1 MHKPLK
7 MWIGFENYRLWATTK
22 KNQHCTLKSFN
33 KCAVGI
39 KHVGQKILEK
49 SINMLDENLYILL
62 KNSLFVR

>member
-1 MHKPLK
+1 MALK
-7 MWIGFENYRLWATTK
+7 TIDYGQLPK
-22 KNQHCTLKSFN
+22 KIQHCTLKSFN

-62 KNSLFVR
+62 KKLIVCLVK